1 MERRSR
7 SRSKSP
13 PRRRDDRGSYK
24 SGDRPAGA
32 DGGTK
37 LYVGNLSFDTRGED
51 LMQYFSQFGKVDD
64 TTVIMDR
71 DDPGRSRGFG
81 FVTYSTIADAE
92 YAISKTDNVE
102 WMGRNI
108 RVNMSRPRGDGPRGG
123 GGGGGMRSGGF
134 RGDGRRG
141 GGDRYGDGGR
151 RYGHDDRDRY

>member
-13 PRRRDDRGSYK
+13 PRRRDERDSYK
-24 SGDRPAGA
+24 SGDRPSGG

-37 LYVGNLSFDTRGED
+37 LYVGNLSFDTKGED
-51 LMQYFSQFGKVDD
+51 LMHYFSKFGKVDD

-81 FVTYSTIADAE
+81 FVTYSTVADAE
-92 YAISKTDNVE
+92 YAITQTDNVE

-108 RVNMSRPRGDGPRGG
+108 RVNMSRPRADGPRGG
-123 GGGGGMRSGGF
+123 GRGGGGGMRF
-134 RGDGRRG
+134 RSDDRR
-141 GGDRYGDGGR
+141 GDRYGDGGR